1 MRKRISLILVVVALF
16 VLFGGLSFAV
26 EMYFDWLWFAELGK
40 SVLFTTSLYAKST
53 IASGLLLISFLF
65 LFLNFIYA
73 SRGPGLIQIGIPT
86 PTGQITAYTVS
97 PSTVQRISGLA
108 GAVVGLFV
116 ALGEGNNWEVVWRW
130 LYRIDFQTN
139 TTRFLGDAYII

>member
-1 MRKRISLILVVVALF
+1 MKKRMTWGIILLAVFL
-16 VLFGGLSFAV
+16 LFGGLSFAV

-65 LFLNFIYA
+65 LFLNFVHA
-73 SRGPGLIQIGIPT
+73 NRGPGLIQIGIPT

-97 PSTVQRISGLA
+97 PSTVQ
-108 GAVVGLFV
+108 
-116 ALGEGNNWEVVWRW
+116 
-130 LYRIDFQTN
+130 
-139 TTRFLGDAYII
+139 